1 LTENKML
8 TTTDIAFLERM
19 QREYDSLLERWDQ
32 ASAYSQEVA
41 NLNATFKASEAELGR
56 AVVGGLFKRML
67 THVSGVPGTG
77 DGAERRVEAVIEKKR
92 AERLAEQDARNAGVR
107 ATVEDDAARYRW
119 LRERVELDGDTY
131 WHFPT
136 IDRWDY
142 QPGPQLNRQF
152 PSVDVAIDAARG
164 VDAPVTLSG
173 RPAGEADEYHT
184 ANQCVDA
191 AVLHLLGTREWP
203 EGWQA
208 LRDHFLS
215 LIRSAR
221 GVPPSDV
228 RGLDGTQP

>member
-1 LTENKML
+1 MNGHTADESLSDERILYIFSHMGPRTQDGLHRRIGDSQAILFARRILTE
-8 TTTDIAFLERM
+8 
-19 QREYDSLLERWDQ
+19 
-32 ASAYSQEVA
+32 SQ
-41 NLNATFKASEAELGR
+41 LGPCST
-56 AVVGGLFKRML
+56 AA
-67 THVSGVPGTG
+67 SGVKGLG